1 MQTTNTWKI
10 MILQKKIMCNVSW
23 RKQFYGWAKSRYF
36 PCSKFKWV
44 NNCDNFDVNSISK
57 TSEYGS
63 WS

>member
-1 MQTTNTWKI
+1 MYLEANN
-10 MILQKKIMCNVSW
+10 L
-23 RKQFYGWAKSRYF
+23 YGWAKSRYF

-63 WS
+63 